1 MGVLL
6 LRGWVGPMVRW
17 VGESTACAAGACS
30 CTVEEVEEAGAK
42 GQAGDASVNGP
53 HNGHLRHTA
62 RTSLGYPVTHGVGLQ
77 SNLLCCPM
85 YADEGP

>member
-17 VGESTACAAGACS
+17 VSVSAGCAGGACS
-30 CTVEEVEEAGAK
+30 CIVEVEEVGAK
-42 GQAGDASVNGP
+42 GRAGDVSVNGP
-53 HNGHLRHTA
+53 HNGHLLHTA
-62 RTSLGYPVTHGVGLQ
+62 RASLGYPVTHGVGLQ